1 MIYSKSMQFLF
12 VLFVSTGL
20 YAQTSDSSQTTPAS
34 NDRPASVSYMDDKQL
49 AKSVRAALRQGKR
62 LGYNLSNVRVRSNGG
77 VVTLTGAVPAQSD
90 VIGAT
95 SVTQAVPGVASVDN
109 RLIVRVPLNRYGGQ

>member
-1 MIYSKSMQFLF
+1 MQFLF

>member
-1 MIYSKSMQFLF
+1 
-12 VLFVSTGL
+12 
-20 YAQTSDSSQTTPAS
+20 
-34 NDRPASVSYMDDKQL
+34 MDDKQL

-62 LGYNLSNVRVRSNGG
+62 LGYNLSNVRVRSIGG
-77 VVTLTGAVPAQSD
+77 VVRLTGAVPAQSD